1 MVQDS
6 ETVFCCYLYRLTN
19 FDDLQ
24 IMKQRLL
31 LLLWGVFSTLFSL
44 SASAKSNSAVL
55 PSGLRCEYLE
65 NPMGI
70 TVHSPRLSWV
80 LEATDK
86 AAFGQHQT
94 AYRVLVA
101 STSRLLAKGE
111 GDLWDSDWIDSDQMQ
126 HIVYNGQELR
136 SDRAYHWKVQV
147 KDEHGRVSAW
157 SKPAYW
163 TTGLFNAN
171 DWKAQWIG
179 SDEMYNR
186 AAIEN
191 NITDPWFRKTVELS
205 KRPGKATIFVASV
218 GYHEL
223 YVNGERIG
231 DEVLAPAVSDHTKRA
246 RYVAYDIADKLK
258 RGTNVIALWLGT
270 SWSIFPGYILHEDR
284 PLTPIVTAQMD
295 VYQEASPGDG
305 TRPLARIVTDA
316 TWKTHPSPNRLLGK
330 WDFRNMG
337 GELWDARKEIADW
350 NKASCDETAWQPATE
365 YPTRLTLSPQVIE
378 GNRLFDEIRP
388 VSIEER
394 ADGSYRVDMGVNFAG
409 WTEVNLKGQ
418 EGDTIRFFYSER
430 EQDDMTFG
438 LHSAYV
444 IGDGGTGTFRNRFNY
459 SSGRWITIKG
469 LKNAPTISDVSGWMV
484 RTDYNEATQFECSD
498 TLQNWVYD
506 RIRWTFENLSLG
518 GFIVDCPQRERM
530 GYGGDAHATS
540 ETGMFNYHM
549 AAFYT
554 KWMQDWRDVQGTE
567 PMVGNMLDTNYA
579 RKAVTSGRLLN
590 NGVLPHT
597 APTYW
602 GGGGPAWGGIV
613 VTLPWFMY
621 QHYGDKQVLE
631 SNFELIEGWLRFLE
645 SHTKNNLLQ
654 RFGGQWDFLG
664 DWLWPNAT
672 AEGMNNDKPETLC
685 LNNAYYIFNLR
696 TAAKIAGIIGRTK
709 EAGAWEAQAE
719 ASVKAVH
726 ARFFNEADHSYAD
739 GSMAN
744 LAAALLAEIPPAPLR
759 SKVMERLESEII
771 DVRNGHIHAGIT
783 GGALL
788 FKLLRDEGRDDLIY
802 SMVSQTTYPSWGYM
816 KANGATNMWEMWEKD
831 LPGHSL
837 LHSSYLYPGAWYI
850 DGVAGIK
857 RDQQFPGFRKF
868 VIRPPF
874 RDATDLTWAT
884 GSFESPVGTIKSNWS
899 REDGKL
905 RLEVTVPPNSV
916 ATLQLRPEEAVD
928 ISAYKSIEKLAGQGG
943 LLLYKVLPGTYQLVQ
958 LTTP

>member
-1 MVQDS
+1 MRKFLFLFLLGVS
-6 ETVFCCYLYRLTN
+6 CSLYS
-19 FDDLQ
+19 
-24 IMKQRLL
+24 
-31 LLLWGVFSTLFSL
+31 V
-44 SASAKSNSAVL
+44 ASSKPRSSIL
-55 PSGLRCEYLE
+55 PDNLRCEYLD
-65 NPMGI
+65 NPMGM
-70 TVHSPRLSWV
+70 TVLSPRFSWV

-86 AAFGQHQT
+86 AAFAQQQT

-101 STSRLLAKGE
+101 TTPRLLAKGV
-111 GDLWDSDWIDSDQMQ
+111 GDMWDSGWVTSAEMQ
-126 HIVYNGQELR
+126 HIAYGGRALQ
-136 SDRAYHWKVQV
+136 SDRTYHWKVQV
-147 KDEHGRVSAW
+147 KDEGGTVSSW

-163 TTGLFNAN
+163 TTGLL
-171 DWKAQWIG
+171 DTDEWKAKWIG
-179 SDEMYNR
+179 SDELYNR
-186 AAIEN
+186 TASEN
-191 NITDPWFRKTVELS
+191 NISDPWFRKTINLG
-205 KRPGKATIFVASV
+205 KKPGKAVMFVASV

-258 RGTNVIALWLGT
+258 RGENVIALWLGT
-270 SWSIFPGYILHEDR
+270 SWSIFPAYILNDDR

-295 VYQEASPGDG
+295 VYDEVAPGAG
-305 TRPLARIVTDA
+305 ARPSATVITDA
-316 TWKTHPSPNRLLGK
+316 SWKTHPSPNRLLGK
-330 WDFRNMG
+330 WDFGNMG
-337 GELWDARKEIADW
+337 GEIWDARKEIADW
-350 NKASCDETAWQPATE
+350 NTRSCDETTWKAATP
-365 YPTRLTLSPQVIE
+365 YPTKLVLSPQVGD

-388 VSIEER
+388 LSIEAR
-394 ADGSYRVDMGVNFAG
+394 ADGTYRVDMGVNFAG
-409 WTEVNLKGQ
+409 WTEVRVKGQ
-418 EGDTIRFFYSER
+418 EGDTIRFLYSER
-430 EQDDMTFG
+430 QQDDMTFR

-444 IGDGGTGTFRNRFNY
+444 IGKGGEGTFRNRFNY
-459 SSGRWITIKG
+459 SSGRWITIHG
-469 LKNAPTISDVSGWMV
+469 LTEAPDASDIRGWMV
-484 RTDYNEATQFECSD
+484 RTDFGNAATFESSD
-498 TLQNWVYD
+498 SLQNWMYD

-540 ETGMFNYHM
+540 ETGMFNYQLG
-549 AAFYT
+549 AFYT

-631 SNFELIEGWLRFLE
+631 TNFELIQGWLGFLD
-645 SHTKNNLLQ
+645 SHTKDNLLQ

-685 LNNAYYIFNLR
+685 LNNAYYVFNLR
-696 TAAKIAGIIGRTK
+696 TAAQVARVIGRTV
-709 EAGAWEAQAE
+709 EAGAWEARAQAI
-719 ASVKAVH
+719 AKAVH
-726 ARFFNEADHSYAD
+726 ARFYNEADHSYAD

-744 LAAALLAEIPPAPLR
+744 LAAALLADVPPPAVR
-759 SKVMERLESEII
+759 SQVMKRLEKEILE
-771 DVRNGHIHAGIT
+771 VRKGHIHTGIT

-788 FKLLRDEGRDDLIY
+788 FKLLRNEGRDDLIY
-802 SMVSQTTYPSWGYM
+802 RMVSQTTYPSWGYM
-816 KANGATNMWEMWEKD
+816 KANDATTIWEMWEKD

-857 RDQQFPGFRKF
+857 RDVAHPGFQQFI
-868 VIRPPF
+868 VRPPF
-874 RDATDLTWAT
+874 PEATDLTWAT
-884 GSFESPVGTIKSNWS
+884 ASFDSPVGTIQSRWS
-899 REDGKL
+899 RKAG
-905 RLEVTVPPNSV
+905 RLHLEITVPPNTV

-928 ISAYKSIEKLAGQGG
+928 ITAYPSIEKLAAKEG
-943 LLLYKVLPGTYQLVQ
+943 LLQYEVLPGTYT
-958 LTTP
+958 LTQAVGTN

>member
-1 MVQDS
+1 MNR
-6 ETVFCCYLYRLTN
+6 Y
-19 FDDLQ
+19 
-24 IMKQRLL
+24 LL
-31 LLLWGVFSTLFSL
+31 LLIWSVFGVILSTNA
-44 SASAKSNSAVL
+44 SASTKSVSSVF
-55 PSGLRCEYLE
+55 PIGLRCEYLE
-65 NPMGI
+65 NPTAI
-70 TVHSPRLSWV
+70 NIQSPRLSWV
-80 LEATDK
+80 LEASDNTM
-86 AAFGQHQT
+86 FGQRQT
-94 AYRVLVA
+94 AYRILVA
-101 STSRLLAKGE
+101 SAARHLAKE
-111 GDLWDSDWIDSDQMQ
+111 NGDVWDSGWVTSDQMQ
-126 HIVYNGQELR
+126 HIAYGGKKLH
-136 SDRAYHWKVQV
+136 SDRTYHWKVQV
-147 KDEHGRVSAW
+147 KDERGIVSAW

-163 TTGLFNAN
+163 TTGLF
-171 DWKAQWIG
+171 DPGEWKAQWIG
-179 SDEMYNR
+179 SDELYDR
-186 AAIEN
+186 KASEN
-191 NITDPWFRKTVELS
+191 NITDPWFRKTVELR
-205 KRPGKATIFVASV
+205 KRPGKATILVASV

-231 DEVLAPAVSDHTKRA
+231 DEVLAPAVTDHTKRA

-258 RGTNVIALWLGT
+258 RGSNVIALWLGT

-284 PLTPIVTAQMD
+284 PLTPIVTAQVAIYD
-295 VYQEASPGDG
+295 EVSPNDDDQPVV
-305 TRPLARIVTDA
+305 TVVTDA

-350 NKASCDETAWQPATE
+350 NKTTCDETTWKPATE
-365 YPTRLTLSPQVIE
+365 YTPNLALSPQLVA

-388 VSIEER
+388 VNIEER

-409 WTEVNLKGQ
+409 WTEVGVKGQ
-418 EGDTIRFFYSER
+418 EGDTIRFLYSER
-430 EQDDMTFG
+430 EQDDMTFN

-444 IGDGGTGTFRNRFNY
+444 IGATGKGIFRNRFNY
-459 SSGRWITIKG
+459 SSGRWITITG
-469 LKNAPTISDVSGWMV
+469 LDVAPDINDIRGWMV
-484 RTDYNEATQFECSD
+484 RTDYGNAAQFESSD
-498 TLQNWVYD
+498 TLQNWIYD
-506 RIRWTFENLSLG
+506 RVRWTFENLSLG

-540 ETGMFNYHM
+540 ETGMFNYHLG
-549 AAFYT
+549 AFYT

-579 RKAVTSGRLLN
+579 RKVVTSGRLLN

-621 QHYGDKQVLE
+621 QHYGDRLVLE
-631 SNFELIEGWLRFLE
+631 DNFELIQGWLAFLK
-645 SHTKNNLLQ
+645 SHTKDDLLQ

-685 LNNAYYIFNLR
+685 LNNAYYVFNLR
-696 TAAKIAGIIGRTK
+696 TAAKIARVTGRGA
-709 EAGAWEAQAE
+709 EASAWEAQAE
-719 ASVKAVH
+719 ASAKAVH
-726 ARFFNEADHSYAD
+726 ARFFNAADHSYAD

-744 LAAALLAEIPPAPLR
+744 LAAALLADIPPASLR
-759 SKVMERLESEII
+759 NKVMQRLEKEIL
-771 DVRNGHIHAGIT
+771 DVKGGHIHAGIT

-788 FKLLRDEGRDDLIY
+788 FKLLREEGRDDLIY

-816 KANGATNMWEMWEKD
+816 KENGATTIWEMWEKD

-857 RDQQFPGFRKF
+857 RNPDYPGFQQFI
-868 VIRPPF
+868 IRPPLPA
-874 RDATDLTWAT
+874 ATDLTWAQA
-884 GSFESPVGTIKSNWS
+884 SFESPVGTIKSKWS
-899 REDGKL
+899 RKDGQL

-916 ATLQLRPEEAVD
+916 ALLQLTPEEAVD
-928 ISAYKSIEKLAGQGG
+928 TSRYPSIQKLVERNG
-943 LLLYKVLPGTYQLVQ
+943 LLHYKMLPGRYVLAQAE
-958 LTTP
+958 

>member
-1 MVQDS
+1 
-6 ETVFCCYLYRLTN
+6 
-19 FDDLQ
+19 
-24 IMKQRLL
+24 MKRRLL
-31 LLLWGVFSTLFSL
+31 LLLLGVSVLLFSL
-44 SASAKSNSAVL
+44 DGFSKSRSSIL
-55 PSGLRCEYLE
+55 PANPRCEYLE
-65 NPMGI
+65 NPDGI
-70 TVHSPRLSWV
+70 DTHEPRLSWV
-80 LEATDK
+80 VEATDK
-86 AAFGQHQT
+86 TAFGQRQS

-101 STSRLLAKGE
+101 SSPQLLAKE
-111 GDLWDSDWIDSDQMQ
+111 TGDMWDSGWVDSDRMQ
-126 HIVYNGQELR
+126 HIAYNGRELC

-147 KDEHGRVSAW
+147 KDEQGRVSSW
-157 SKPAYW
+157 SKPARW
-163 TTGLFNAN
+163 TTGLFEASE
-171 DWKAQWIG
+171 WKAKWIG
-179 SDEMYNR
+179 SDELYNR
-186 AAIEN
+186 SASEN
-191 NITDPWFRKTVELS
+191 NITDPWLRKTVKLN
-205 KRPGKATIFVASV
+205 KKPGKAMMFVASV

-231 DEVLAPAVSDHTKRA
+231 DEVLAPAVTDHTKRA

-258 RGTNVIALWLGT
+258 RGTNVISIWLGT

-284 PLTPIVTAQMD
+284 PLTPIVTAQMAAYAED
-295 VYQEASPGDG
+295 SPQDDAQPM
-305 TRPLARIVTDA
+305 TILVTDT

-337 GELWDARKEIADW
+337 GEIWDARKEIADW
-350 NKASCDETAWQPATE
+350 NKLTCDETAWKPATE
-365 YPTRLTLSPQVIE
+365 YQTKLKLSPQLGE

-388 VSIEER
+388 ISIEER

-409 WTEVNLKGQ
+409 WTEVGLKGQ
-418 EGDTIRFFYSER
+418 EGDTIRFLYSER
-430 EQDDMTFG
+430 EQDDMTFN

-444 IGDGGTGTFRNRFNY
+444 IGEGGKGTFRNRFNY

-469 LKNAPTISDVSGWMV
+469 LAEAPDMDDIKGWMV
-484 RTDYNEATQFECSD
+484 RTDYKNAARFECSD
-498 TLQNWVYD
+498 SLQNWIYD
-506 RIRWTFENLSLG
+506 RVRWTFENLSLG

-540 ETGMFNYHM
+540 ETGMFNYHLG
-549 AAFYT
+549 AFYT

-567 PMVGNMLDTNYA
+567 PMVGDMLDTNHA
-579 RKAVTSGRLLN
+579 RKAITSGRLLN

-631 SNFELIEGWLRFLE
+631 NNFELIKGWLDFLNT
-645 SHTKNNLLQ
+645 HTEGNLLQ

-685 LNNAYYIFNLR
+685 LNNAYYVFNLR

-709 EAGAWEAQAE
+709 EASAWEAQAE
-719 ASVKAVH
+719 ASAKAVH
-726 ARFFNEADHSYAD
+726 IRFFNETDNSYAD

-744 LAAALLAEIPPAPLR
+744 LAAALLADVPPSAVR
-759 SKVMERLESEII
+759 GRIMQRLEKEILE
-771 DVRNGHIHAGIT
+771 VRNGHIHAGIT

-802 SMVSQTTYPSWGYM
+802 SMVSQTAYPSWGYM
-816 KANGATNMWEMWEKD
+816 KANDATTIWEMWEKD

-837 LHSSYLYPGAWYI
+837 LHSSYLYPGAWYV

-857 RDQQFPGFRKF
+857 RDPAHPGFQQFI
-868 VIRPPF
+868 VRPPLP
-874 RDATDLTWAT
+874 DATDLTWANA
-884 GSFESPVGTIKSNWS
+884 SFESPVGVIESSWS
-899 REDGKL
+899 RKDGQL

-928 ISAYKSIEKLAGQGG
+928 IAAYESVEELPQNDSFMQYR
-943 LLLYKVLPGTYQLVQ
+943 LLPGRYSLAQI
-958 LTTP
+958 TP